1 MKKVDM
7 SEKAIL
13 KRLNQT
19 EQLREVSLFLM
30 KAKKLR
36 DEKQNENNEQPN
48 QNDEA
53 PKNIKSR

>member
-13 KRLNQT
+13 KRFNQT

-30 KAKKLR
+30 QAKKLH
-36 DEKQNENNEQPN
+36 DEKLGKIDKKQSEANET
-48 QNDEA
+48 
-53 PKNIKSR
+53 PKP

>member
-19 EQLREVSLFLM
+19 EQLREISLFLM
-30 KAKKLR
+30 KAKKLQ
-36 DEKQNENNEQPN
+36 DEKLSKPKPN
-48 QNDEA
+48 STDT
-53 PKNIKSR
+53 KRLTNIVKK